1 MSNATYTVFCRQVS
15 NEGTTHIDTVEAED
29 VPNAILAG
37 RQQCLNDWNGDW
49 NSGTTPL
56 FTLDDIHCLGIAAG
70 NVAIL
75 HWEDPTNTTI

>member
-1 MSNATYTVFCRQVS
+1 MSSATYTVFCRQVS

-37 RQQCLNDWNGDW
+37 RKQCLRDW

-56 FTLDDIHCLGIAAG
+56 FTLDDIHCIGIAAG

-75 HWEDPTNTTI
+75 HWEDLTNTTI